1 MTCLHFTHKEVGIEM
16 MTLNDPPLK
25 SCGKLLMCEEQ
36 EEALSCFLV
45 IAWRKSSKNL
55 MVMMMMMMS
64 PVFIKE
70 IYEVW

>member
-1 MTCLHFTHKEVGIEM
+1 M

-25 SCGKLLMCEEQ
+25 SCGKLLCVRNKKKLCRVFFGYSVAEVGAQ
-36 EEALSCFLV
+36 
-45 IAWRKSSKNL
+45 NL
-55 MVMMMMMMS
+55 MVMLMMMMS